1 MKIINDSRLKTYFVQ
16 SKNAAINTYIAGP
29 TNGAHRATR
38 LTLHVGKT
46 RVDLNGN
53 QIRALRNVLDKSKT
67 LAGVRTRKT
76 TKVAMETIRRD
87 VTNIVA
93 GVIARKAVKAA
104 KPAKPVKPGKPATKP
119 VKTK

>member
-46 RVDLNGN
+46 RLDLNGN

-76 TKVAMETIRRD
+76 AKVAMATIRKE
-87 VTNIVA
+87 VL
-93 GVIARKAVKAA
+93 ARVHTHMAVNAA
-104 KPAKPVKPGKPATKP
+104 KPAKPANPSKPVKP

>member
-29 TNGAHRATR
+29 TNGA
-38 LTLHVGKT
+38 LHVGKT
-46 RVDLNGN
+46 RLDLNGN

-76 TKVAMETIRRD
+76 AKVAMATIRKEVLAR
-87 VTNIVA
+87 VHTNM
-93 GVIARKAVKAA
+93 AVNAA
-104 KPAKPVKPGKPATKP
+104 KPAKPAKPSKPVKP

>member
-1 MKIINDSRLKTYFVQ
+1 MKIINDARRKTYFVQ
-16 SKNAAINTYIAGP
+16 RKNATINTYMAGP

-46 RVDLNGN
+46 RLDLNGN
-53 QIRALRNVLDKSKT
+53 QIRALRGVLDKSKA

-76 TKVAMETIRRD
+76 
-87 VTNIVA
+87 
-93 GVIARKAVKAA
+93 VKAA
-104 KPAKPVKPGKPATKP
+104 KPAKPSKPATKP

>member
-46 RVDLNGN
+46 RLDLNGN

-76 TKVAMETIRRD
+76 GKIAMSSIRKEVFNVLEGVRTRMAVNAAKPTKPA
-87 VTNIVA
+87 
-93 GVIARKAVKAA
+93 KPS
-104 KPAKPVKPGKPATKP
+104 KPAKPVKTK
-119 VKTK
+119 